1 MSRKVLLTFDIE
13 EFDLLDACGMP
24 TDASQRYALSEQ
36 GLAAICELADQ
47 HRIRCTFFITAEFAS
62 RVPERIRQ
70 IGAEHEIAV
79 HGYSHGHDYDGMDE
93 RQVFRHL
100 GAAKQYLEQLTG
112 RQVNGFRAPRLRAP
126 PLRVLSDLGFRYD
139 SSLHPTIVPGRYNH
153 WFRDRRLTRE
163 QGCMEIP
170 ISVTPWVR
178 LPFTW
183 AGFRL
188 LPLEYSRIC
197 SRLTMI
203 VDRRINIYFHSWE
216 FVELRDRRIPYVMRK
231 NTGERLR
238 EKLGRY
244 IQWHQEIGNEFC
256 CLSSLLTERE

>member
-1 MSRKVLLTFDIE
+1 MNRRVLLTFDIE
-13 EFDLLDACGMP
+13 EVDALDACGMP
-24 TDASQRYALSEQ
+24 EDDPQRYELSEQ
-36 GLAAICELADQ
+36 GLAAVCELAEE
-47 HRIRCTFFITAEFAS
+47 HGICCTFFITAEFAR

-70 IGAEHEIAV
+70 IGAAHEIAV
-79 HGYSHGHDYDGMDE
+79 HGDSHRHDYDRMEEG
-93 RQVFRHL
+93 QVFRCL
-100 GAAKQYLEQLTG
+100 GAAKQYLEELSG
-112 RQVNGFRAPRLRAP
+112 REVNGFRAPRLRAP
-126 PLRVLSDLGFRYD
+126 SLRVLSDLGFRYD

-170 ISVTPWVR
+170 ISVTPWLR

-183 AGFRL
+183 AVFRVA
-188 LPLEYSRIC
+188 PLAYSRIC
-197 SRLTMI
+197 SRLTMS

-216 FVELRDRRIPYVMRK
+216 FVALRDRRIPYILRK

-244 IQWHQEIGNEFC
+244 IRWHQEIGNEFC
-256 CLSSLLTERE
+256 CLSSLLTERG